1 MSNLNITLLDY
12 GMANLLNV
20 ARAFEHCGATV
31 KIVDNVESVASADRL
46 VVPGVGAFEQ
56 VLNEIRGRHFDDA
69 IRDFC
74 RSSKPLM
81 GICVGMQMLFDGSEE
96 FGTHAG
102 LGVLPGTVREVPKL
116 TVDGLAQRVP
126 HIGWSHLVEPE
137 YGRDW
142 GSTLLKPFVRQNPAF
157 YFVHS
162 FSAQPEKPDDSLAD
176 CMYGGH
182 RVCAAVQRDNVVATQ
197 FHPERSGE
205 AGLTL
210 IREFLKW

>member
-1 MSNLNITLLDY
+1 
-12 GMANLLNV
+12 MANLLNV

-31 KIVDNVESVASADRL
+31 KIVDNVWSVANADRL

-56 VLNEIRGRHFDDA
+56 VLNEIRSRHFDDA
-69 IRDFC
+69 IRNFC
-74 RSSKPLM
+74 KSGKPLM
-81 GICVGMQMLFDGSEE
+81 GICVGMQMLFEGSEE
-96 FGTHAG
+96 FGPHPG
-102 LGVLPGTVREVPKL
+102 LSIFPGTVKEVPKL

-137 YGRDW
+137 QGRDW
-142 GSTLLKPFVRQNPAF
+142 ESTLLKPFAGQNPAF

-162 FSAQPEKPDDSLAD
+162 FSAQPEGPVDRLAD
-176 CMYGGH
+176 CIYGGH
-182 RVCAAVQRDNVVATQ
+182 RICAAVQRDNVVATQ

>member
-1 MSNLNITLLDY
+1 VPNLNITLLDY

-56 VLNEIRGRHFDDA
+56 VLYEIRSRYFDEA

-74 RSSKPLM
+74 KSSKPLM
-81 GICVGMQMLFDGSEE
+81 GICVGMQMLFEGSEE

-102 LGVLPGTVREVPKL
+102 LGVMQGTVREIPRF

-126 HIGWSHLVEPE
+126 HIGWSHLVVPE

-142 GSTLLKPFVRQNPAF
+142 GDTLLRPFIGQNPAF

-162 FSAQPEKPDDSLAD
+162 FSAQPEKPGDRLAD

-182 RVCAAVQRDNVVATQ
+182 RICSAVQRDNVVATQ